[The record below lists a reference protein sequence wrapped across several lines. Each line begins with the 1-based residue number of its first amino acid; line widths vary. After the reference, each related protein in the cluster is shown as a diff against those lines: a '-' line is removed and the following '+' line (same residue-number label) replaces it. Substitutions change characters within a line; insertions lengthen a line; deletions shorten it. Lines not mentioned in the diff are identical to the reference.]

1 MNSYLAKIADRQ
13 EIKRKAIKKN
23 LRERIEKARYE
34 CYKEI
39 QALGGPYENLGDKQE
54 MELID
59 FVSKLSI
66 LNLPYYFL
74 RELENEI
81 KAFINQ
87 LERLDD
93 NDLPEINRFIKGYER
108 RMLKVA

>member
-1 MNSYLAKIADRQ
+1 MNSYLAKIADKQ

-39 QALGGPYENLGDKQE
+39 QSLGGLYENLGDKQE
-54 MELID
+54 RELID
-59 FVSKLSI
+59 FISTLTH
-66 LNLPYYFL
+66 LNLPYHFL

-93 NDLPEINRFIKGYER
+93 NDLPEINRAILRYER
-108 RMLKVA
+108 TQQKVA